1 VLSSM
6 LRAGMSLHMGAIN
19 PRPFPEDRIE
29 YVLMKSD
36 IELKFEEARRRISPE
51 AVSRLNCI
59 YVLGDI
65 EVIKGVLGPYVPI
78 LKVRIPIKRGSWIS
92 RADIR

>member
-29 YVLMKSD
+29 YVLMKSE